1 MSFLLQE
8 IAREIT
14 TNFVSGLK
22 NGHQTG
28 PEGVKGNTLSRI
40 LLKEIARE
48 VVAQLKE
55 EPAEGLS
62 NPGVIQVNGTTPKKH
77 QNKSEEKLR
86 RILDNHRGDSKEKN
100 EGIKREDL
108 DEGDLKAI
116 EKLEKKGVQVTYPNL
131 KYKKPKYQNVS
142 ELLKYVESE
151 GGAGEGVKL
160 VIMNFND

>member
-1 MSFLLQE
+1 MSLYLRE

-14 TNFVSGLK
+14 THFVPEYK
-22 NGHQTG
+22 NGDQTAQ
-28 PEGVKGNTLSRI
+28 EGVKGNNISRAF
-40 LLKEIARE
+40 LKEIARE

-55 EPAEGLS
+55 EPAEGF
-62 NPGVIQVNGTTPKKH
+62 QVNGTTPPKH

-86 RILDNHRGDSKEKN
+86 RILDNHRVDPKEKN
-100 EGIKREDL
+100 GGIKREDL

-116 EKLEKKGVQVTYPNL
+116 EKLEKKGVQVIYPNL
-131 KYKKPKYQNVS
+131 KYKKPKYHNVS

-151 GGAGEGVKL
+151 GGTGEGVKL